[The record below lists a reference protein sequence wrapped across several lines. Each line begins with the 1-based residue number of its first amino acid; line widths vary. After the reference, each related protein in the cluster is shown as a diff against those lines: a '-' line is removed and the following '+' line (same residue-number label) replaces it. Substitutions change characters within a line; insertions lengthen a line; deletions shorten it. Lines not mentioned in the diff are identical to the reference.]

1 MARPCNRRRRRW
13 SEWLAELNRAA
24 ACIACPTKS
33 VPPYERGWTLR
44 AVVILPLT
52 KKSKSTINCTVAFRH
67 CEKRSDEAIFCPI
80 ALYRLVTARLTM
92 SGKINDARQ
101 RTRALSGRDWLWIY
115 GRPARL
121 HHDPKPSRH
130 IRKPLAQHLRFAVA
144 DRLQINP
151 RLL

>member
-1 MARPCNRRRRRW
+1 MCEAGAALRRWGGRISQCGSSRRGRRRV
-13 SEWLAELNRAA
+13 ATTA
-24 ACIACPTKS
+24 PT
-33 VPPYERGWTLR
+33 
-44 AVVILPLT
+44 
-52 KKSKSTINCTVAFRH
+52 CH